1 MVLPVNGFASR
12 IGKTLDLAF
21 PLIQAPMAGGPTTPE
36 LVAEVSNSGALGSL
50 GAAYLSPAVLRKTIE
65 QIRNLTSRPFA
76 VNLFIPTG
84 PPEISEAQWTR
95 MLQITRPYR
104 EQLELSD
111 PPMPPRFSENFDHQL
126 EVILDL
132 RPKVF
137 SFTFGVPSKKQI
149 EQCHEREILLEGT
162 ATTLEEARRLHE
174 LGVDWIC
181 AQGAEAGGHRG
192 TFIHPEDDRLLGLVP
207 LVREI
212 CREIPVP
219 VVAAGGIMDGSGV
232 AAVLALGADA
242 VQLGTAFL
250 ACKESGVSAAFRAVL
265 TDPGEKET
273 ALTRAF
279 SGRWARGIKNRVIRE
294 LSSHEKDI
302 LPFPAQN
309 FLTGDIRKKAA
320 EKGRSEFLS
329 LWAGQGVNQI
339 RELRARELIEALQ
352 NETRAALAIRATPA
366 IGLLSVTA
374 EMIDGAI
381 ADSSRLSRLLNA
393 AIAPNWVA
401 FPESLP
407 YVKNKL
413 AEDSGWEEW
422 GTVFFVLQEPRTLIG
437 MGGFMGAPSPDGT
450 VEIGYSIAPDFR
462 GRGLATAAA
471 RQLILRAFASSRV
484 RAVDAHTRPERN
496 ASTRVLEKVGMRLLG
511 ETSDPK
517 DGLLWHWR
525 LERSSAHQPPSR

>member
-1 MVLPVNGFASR
+1 MAPPIKGFASR
-12 IGKTLDLAF
+12 IGKILDLAF

-36 LVAEVSNSGALGSL
+36 LVAEVSSSGALGSL
-50 GAAYLSPAVLRKTIE
+50 GAAYLSPSVLRKTIE
-65 QIRNLTSRPFA
+65 QIRNLTSRPFG
-76 VNLFIPTG
+76 VNLFIPVER
-84 PPEISEAQWTR
+84 PEVSEAQWKR

-104 EQLELSD
+104 VQLGLSD
-111 PPMPPRFSENFDHQL
+111 PPMPSRFSENFDRQL

-149 EQCHEREILLEGT
+149 EQCHKREILLLGT
-162 ATTLEEARRLHE
+162 ATTLEEARRLHQ

-192 TFIHPEDDRLLGLVP
+192 TFIDREGDPLLGLVP
-207 LVREI
+207 LMREI

-219 VVAAGGIMDGSGV
+219 VVAAGGIMDGSGI
-232 AAVLALGADA
+232 AAALALGADA

-250 ACKESGVSAAFRAVL
+250 ACKESGVSAAYRAAL
-265 TDPGEKET
+265 TEPGEKQT

-294 LSSHEKDI
+294 LSSHENDI

-309 FLTGDIRKKAA
+309 VLTGDIRKKAA
-320 EKGRSEFLS
+320 EKGRAEFLS
-329 LWAGQGVNQI
+329 LWAGQGVGQI
-339 RELRARELIEALQ
+339 RQLSARELIEALQ
-352 NETRAALAIRATPA
+352 SETRAALAAMATPG
-366 IGLLSVTA
+366 ITLLSATA
-374 EMIDGAI
+374 EMIDAAI
-381 ADSSRLSRLLNA
+381 ADSARLSRLLNA
-393 AIAPNWVA
+393 AIAPSWVE

-413 AEDSGWEEW
+413 AEDPDWEEW
-422 GTVFFVLQEPRTLIG
+422 GTVFFVLEEPRTLVG
-437 MGGFMGAPSPDGT
+437 MGGFKGAPSPDGT

-462 GRGLATAAA
+462 GQGLATAAA
-471 RQLILRAFASSRV
+471 RQLLRRAFASSRV
-484 RAVDAHTRPERN
+484 WAVDAHTRPERN

-511 ETSDPK
+511 EISDPK

-525 LERSSAHQPPSR
+525 LER